1 MKNLLLTAALLVAT
15 TLCLS
20 AQSTKLLFGMPV
32 KSVGISMGVD
42 EDRLS
47 GIGADYFLSQSRDA
61 DMRALADDFEF
72 AEKDVYSMI
81 CENPYFRI
89 DVALAPRFTNNAEL
103 RLGVLGIFNRT
114 DWVSYRNS
122 YEYGS
127 ANTDYINFSTYGNE
141 LALEGTFLKST
152 GKKIF
157 NLYGGV
163 GTNIGYTFG
172 NNAFVNGSKTI
183 TADDMQYSLRSAGGA
198 LEYMENNDAEY
209 QSFHEYVQL
218 RNGISQ
224 RVFVMGGMGIT
235 LFQKFELALEG
246 RYGRGYRLVKGTG
259 AHGTELY
266 SINVATR
273 WHF

>member
-1 MKNLLLTAALLVAT
+1 MKNLLLTAALFAAA

-32 KSVGISMGVD
+32 KSVGVSMGID

-47 GIGADYFLSQSRDA
+47 GIGAEYFLSQARDA
-61 DMRALADDFEF
+61 DMRALADEFDFTEQ
-72 AEKDVYSMI
+72 DVYSMI

-114 DWVSYRNS
+114 DWVSYRNRI
-122 YEYGS
+122 EYGD
-127 ANTDYINFSTYGNE
+127 ANTDYLNFSTYGNE
-141 LALEGTFLKST
+141 VALEGTFLKST
-152 GKKIF
+152 GKKVF
-157 NLYGGV
+157 NLYGGL

-172 NNAFVNGSKTI
+172 NYGYVNGSKTI

-198 LEYMENNDAEY
+198 LEYMENNDEAY
-209 QSFHEYVQL
+209 HSFHESFQL
-218 RNGISQ
+218 RNGLSQ
-224 RVFVMGGMGIT
+224 RVFVMGGMGMT